1 MQILVLGHFP
11 DKQLFRFEST
21 GILFVQVL
29 CSGMKTQLEQK
40 ICIYLL
46 LFQSLNLTLLGRGGA
61 ESARTFFKR
70 PFLHEK
76 RGLEVQNFVTF
87 PNSL

>member
-1 MQILVLGHFP
+1 MTFIALNLNASIDDNLIANVLTDPQIEIIRH
-11 DKQLFRFEST
+11 
-21 GILFVQVL
+21 VQCAPKKRL
-29 CSGMKTQLEQK
+29 
-40 ICIYLL
+40 
-46 LFQSLNLTLLGRGGA
+46 LTLLGRGGT

-76 RGLEVQNFVTF
+76 RGLEVPNFVTF